1 MPATLETLKV
11 LLAVFCI
18 TELGP
23 VIVPGAVGA
32 ELPVSE
38 SVRKLLEPPQFTA
51 RTLSVPLVNV
61 LATTT

>member
-11 LLAVFCI
+11 LFAVFCV
-18 TELGP
+18 TEFGP
-23 VIVPGAVGA
+23 LMVPGAVGA

-38 SVRKLLEPPQFTA
+38 SVRRLLEPPQLLAF
-51 RTLSVPLVNV
+51 TLSVPLLKL

>member
-11 LLAVFCI
+11 LLAVFCV

-32 ELPVSE
+32 APAVRA
-38 SVRKLLEPPQFTA
+38 SVRWLLEPPQLLAF
-51 RTLSVPLVNV
+51 TLSVPLVNV